1 MTRLRH
7 VLGAEEHY
15 LSMKRNCIYI
25 MSNKNRTT
33 FYVGVTNNLMRR
45 RLEHRAELAGD
56 GFCGRYN
63 ICDVVYVEYFDKI
76 VDAIRREKQIK
87 EYARA
92 RKLALIESR
101 NPKMLSLQPP
111 FFNYPTS
118 YE

>member
-1 MTRLRH
+1 M
-7 VLGAEEHY
+7 GAEEHY
-15 LSMKRNCIYI
+15 IGMKRNCIYI

-33 FYVGVTNNLMRR
+33 FYVGVTNNLVRR
-45 RLEHRAELAGD
+45 RLEHRAETAGD

-92 RKLALIESR
+92 RKLALIETR
-101 NPKMLSLQPP
+101 NPQMVSLQPP
-111 FFNYPTS
+111 FFIFP
-118 YE
+118 